1 MFRLSLRC
9 RTKKINQKQEIKK
22 EQMDEMQNKFV
33 VFVGGASYGV
43 DKFEKFVKNKFR
55 FQVKNVNLNTSYSKG
70 KPENFNDCENLPL
83 YEAMEEVFAET
94 SYFSYELLLAGEK
107 IREFISHP
115 NFKVLIIHNTTS
127 EIRRLMA
134 KISDKLEN
142 VETSRIYF
150 DYDGNRDAEFD
161 FTVNPNTQDFDK
173 QIESILNNELAI
185 V

>member
-1 MFRLSLRC
+1 M
-9 RTKKINQKQEIKK
+9 QKYL
-22 EQMDEMQNKFV
+22 
-33 VFVGGASYGV
+33 VFVSGVSYGV
-43 DKFEKFVKNKFR
+43 DKFEKFIKSKFW
-55 FQVKNVNLNTSYSKG
+55 VKNVNLDTAFD
-70 KPENFNDCENLPL
+70 KPEKLNDCENLSL
-83 YEAMEEVFAET
+83 YEAMEEVFSET

-115 NFKVLIIHNTTS
+115 KAQVLVIHNTTS

-150 DYDGNRDAEFD
+150 DYEGNKDAEFD

-173 QIESILNNELAI
+173 TIESILNNELAI

>member
-1 MFRLSLRC
+1 
-9 RTKKINQKQEIKK
+9 
-22 EQMDEMQNKFV
+22 MDEMRKYL
-33 VFVGGASYGV
+33 VFVSGVSYGV
-43 DKFEKFVKNKFR
+43 DKFEKFVKSKFW
-55 FQVKNVNLNTSYSKG
+55 VKNVNLDTAHD
-70 KPENFNDCENLPL
+70 KPEKLNDCENLPL
-83 YEAMEEVFAET
+83 YEAMDEVFSEA

-115 NFKVLIIHNTTS
+115 KAQVLVVHNTTP

-134 KISDKLEN
+134 KISDKLED
-142 VETSRIYF
+142 VEISRIYF

-173 QIESILNNELAI
+173 TIESILNNELAI

>member
-115 NFKVLIIHNTTS
+115 SFKVLIIHNTTS

-150 DYDGNRDAEFD
+150 DYEGNKDAEFD

-173 QIESILNNELAI
+173 TIESILNNEIAI
-185 V
+185 L

>member
-22 EQMDEMQNKFV
+22 EQMDEMQKYL
-33 VFVGGASYGV
+33 VFVSGVSYGV
-43 DKFEKFVKNKFR
+43 DKFEKFVKSR
-55 FQVKNVNLNTSYSKG
+55 FWVKNVNLDTKFSN
-70 KPENFNDCENLPL
+70 PEKLNDCENLEL
-83 YEAMEEVFAET
+83 YEAMEEVFSET

-115 NFKVLIIHNTTS
+115 KAQVLVIHNTTS

-150 DYDGNRDAEFD
+150 DYEGNRDAEFD

-173 QIESILNNELAI
+173 TIESILNNELAI